1 MRRTLAGTLAFTG
14 LTGLL
19 LVLPVY
25 AEPAPEPTPVET
37 SAAGVPMGSVEAPA
51 PAAEVQPGTS
61 EPVEGVT
68 EAAPALTV
76 RETGLDEF
84 ALVGVTWAYDPAVT
98 DVVVQLRV
106 QGTDGEWG
114 EWTALTTEDAE
125 QAPGTDSGVERRG
138 GTSPLWTGP
147 ATGVEA
153 ELVSRSGAQPADVQL
168 DLIDPG
174 HSHADAAL
182 GTPEGLDTAGAGM
195 AMPPI
200 FSRAQWGA
208 DERLRTWAPSYAPKL
223 KAATV
228 HHTADANGYSADQVA
243 GIMRSIY
250 HYHAVRLGWGDIG
263 YNVIVDRFGRMWE
276 GRSGGLD
283 STVVAAH
290 AGGFNTGTFG
300 ISMLGNYDVEAVPQA
315 TVDAVSAVIAWKFS
329 LHGIN
334 PAGWTTLTSSG
345 GGTSR
350 YAAGTSVNLPTVF
363 GHRDVGST
371 ACPGRYGYARMDEIR
386 GKVAHLVATSR
397 TAIENRYLVDTGMRD
412 LLGAQV
418 GTERVTAGVHVQQY
432 ANGRMY
438 WTPQTGARALW
449 GDILHRYE
457 TLGGPAALGAPTTD
471 HTPSSNSGYYAGFQR
486 GVIYWSPWT
495 GSRLVRGWVLDRWS
509 VLGREGGLL
518 GFPSSEEVAVAGGVR
533 QSFQGG
539 VVSSSASTGAHEVH
553 GSVLAKWDELGGEK
567 GRLGF
572 PTSDEVASLW
582 GAYSTFSGG
591 VIHAAAATGPQPV
604 WGWVGARWVASG
616 AGKAAVGYPVRPE
629 APAGDGVG
637 AIGEFSNGLIVSSA
651 ATGAWDLVGPVAE
664 KWTAMGGVKSFLGYP
679 TAAPKAVAGGG
690 SVSVFQ
696 GGSIYFSP
704 ATGAFEVH
712 GWIRDKWLAK
722 GGPVGLGYPTSD
734 EQPAPGGGGVFQ
746 TYENGLIYSSAKKGA
761 FEVHGLIEDKW
772 AAMGG
777 LSWAFG
783 VPVSDEIVLP
793 DGVGRASEFS
803 SGAAIYFSPATG
815 PWQVRGWVRNTWSQ
829 MGAERGFLGY
839 PTSDEVPLPGGAGVE
854 ARFQGGRIWS
864 SVATGAREVHGA
876 ILERYLALGGP
887 ASPLG
892 LPTSNEEAVP
902 GGRRSTFQNGTITCN
917 TTTGA
922 ITVTVR

>member
-1 MRRTLAGTLAFTG
+1 MKRVVGRLPVALALALLTLATVLVAPLGPAPRVDLQPAADARQFNAGNIISDEVFFAGGSMSAPEVQAFLDVKNPACYPAPDGTPCLRNYRQSTPTMGATAFCG
-14 LTGLL
+14 HYPGGGWESAADIIAKVGWACGVNPRVL
-19 LVLPVY
+19 LVLLQKEQSLVTAKGATLTPTRYQKATGFGCPDTAPCDPAFGGFFYQVY
-25 AEPAPEPTPVET
+25 NAARQFQNYRINASRFGYRAGITQQIRWSPDAACGSGSVYVANQATAGLYNYTPYQPNAAALAAGYRTGDGCSAYGNRNFWLYYTDWFGSTQSPGGGVVAAKYA
-37 SAAGVPMGSVEAPA
+37 SWGGAAGVLGEPRSLIHCGLRGGGCFQEYTYGAVHWSPGTGAFVTRGWIASRWSTNSREIGFLGYPLSDER
-51 PAAEVQPGTS
+51 PAAGGGAYQVFQGGTVYAS
-61 EPVEGVT
+61 G
-68 EAAPALTV
+68 AAPT
-76 RETGLDEF
+76 
-84 ALVGVTWAYDPAVT
+84 ALV
-98 DVVVQLRV
+98 
-106 QGTDGEWG
+106 
-114 EWTALTTEDAE
+114 
-125 QAPGTDSGVERRG
+125 
-138 GTSPLWTGP
+138 
-147 ATGVEA
+147 
-153 ELVSRSGAQPADVQL
+153 
-168 DLIDPG
+168 
-174 HSHADAAL
+174 
-182 GTPEGLDTAGAGM
+182 
-195 AMPPI
+195 
-200 FSRAQWGA
+200 
-208 DERLRTWAPSYAPKL
+208 
-223 KAATV
+223 
-228 HHTADANGYSADQVA
+228 
-243 GIMRSIY
+243 
-250 HYHAVRLGWGDIG
+250 
-263 YNVIVDRFGRMWE
+263 
-276 GRSGGLD
+276 
-283 STVVAAH
+283 
-290 AGGFNTGTFG
+290 
-300 ISMLGNYDVEAVPQA
+300 
-315 TVDAVSAVIAWKFS
+315 
-329 LHGIN
+329 
-334 PAGWTTLTSSG
+334 
-345 GGTSR
+345 
-350 YAAGTSVNLPTVF
+350 
-363 GHRDVGST
+363 
-371 ACPGRYGYARMDEIR
+371 
-386 GKVAHLVATSR
+386 
-397 TAIENRYLVDTGMRD
+397 
-412 LLGAQV
+412 
-418 GTERVTAGVHVQQY
+418 
-432 ANGRMY
+432 
-438 WTPQTGARALW
+438 
-449 GDILHRYE
+449 
-457 TLGGPAALGAPTTD
+457 
-471 HTPSSNSGYYAGFQR
+471 
-486 GVIYWSPWT
+486 
-495 GSRLVRGWVLDRWS
+495 VRGWVLDRWS

-839 PTSDEVPLPGGAGVE
+839 PTSDEIPLPGGAGVE

-922 ITVTVR
+922 ITVQLR